1 MFIKILDLLDFRIKI
16 KLLFI
21 FFFYLL
27 SIFLDLLSISI
38 IPIFIGTLF
47 SQIDPNN
54 KFYYLFET
62 FKSFDLNLILVLII
76 LIFILKNIFQS
87 FMIYMNKNC

>member
-1 MFIKILDLLDFRIKI
+1 MFIKILDILDFKIKI

-38 IPIFIGTLF
+38 IPILVYLVYLRPGTGGC
-47 SQIDPNN
+47 I
-54 KFYYLFET
+54 KKT
-62 FKSFDLNLILVLII
+62 VKIKTII
-76 LIFILKNIFQS
+76 LAWHPCLQ
-87 FMIYMNKNC
+87 